1 MRNLLAAM
9 IFVSLAVST
18 AAAEKPPKAD
28 EILAAAKSQAAAQ
41 HKDIFLIFVASW
53 CGDCHSLDAFL
64 DAPEIQPIFAD
75 KYVISR
81 ISVAEEYGKNPNL
94 NNPGS
99 MNLLIK
105 YGGVGPGG
113 LIGLPYISILDDKGN
128 LIINSNCPVKGN
140 AHGECIGYPSKSEE
154 IDWFLMMLTKNPLFS
169 EENSKA
175 VKNWLSSNAAN

>member
-1 MRNLLAAM
+1 VRSVLIAIALASLAAP
-9 IFVSLAVST
+9 
-18 AAAEKPPKAD
+18 AAPEKPPRAE

-75 KYVISR
+75 EYVISR
-81 ISVAEEYGKNPNL
+81 ISVAEEYGKSPNL

-113 LIGLPYISILDDKGN
+113 LIGLPYISILDEKGN
-128 LIINSNCPVKGN
+128 LIINSNRPVKGN
-140 AHGECIGYPSKSEE
+140 AHGECIGYASVPRSQERSTPFAR
-154 IDWFLMMLTKNPLFS
+154 IYL
-169 EENSKA
+169 
-175 VKNWLSSNAAN
+175 